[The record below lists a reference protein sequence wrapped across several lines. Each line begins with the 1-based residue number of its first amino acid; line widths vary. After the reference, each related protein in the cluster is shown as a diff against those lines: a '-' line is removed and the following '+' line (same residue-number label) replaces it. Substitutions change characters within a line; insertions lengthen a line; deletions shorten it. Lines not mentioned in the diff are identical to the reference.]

1 MIRSKKSLES
11 GNGGNEK
18 REWEINQL
26 GIGTG
31 GDEKKKRK
39 MENRILQAKLP
50 RLILF
55 LFSYIPSPFIK
66 AKSEF

>member
-1 MIRSKKSLES
+1 MES

-18 REWEINQL
+18 REWEINQW

-39 MENRILQAKLP
+39 MENRILQSKLP
-50 RLILF
+50 CIFLIF
-55 LFSYIPSPFIK
+55 LLHL
-66 AKSEF
+66 